1 MSGKVI
7 LPKEVAEAIENLKGL
22 TFTNYGIVSRLHEGG
37 NDPDSNMGIL
47 YKHFNASNGGEHP
60 DKLIKALAIGYEVKK
75 SPEEKILETYEK
87 TYKNDAHGRG
97 FADGMIYV
105 LDVLAMKIE
114 GVNQFTAKA
123 HA

>member
-1 MSGKVI
+1 MSVVT
-7 LPKEVAEAIENLKGL
+7 LPREVAQAIENLKNKN
-22 TFTNYGIVSRLHEGG
+22 FTNYGIISRLHEGG
-37 NDPDSNMGIL
+37 NDPDSNMGTL
-47 YKHFNASNGGEHP
+47 YKYFNAVSGGAHP
-60 DKLIKALAIGYEVKK
+60 DTLIKALAVGYEVMRT
-75 SPEEKILETYEK
+75 PEEKILETYQK
-87 TYKNDAHGRG
+87 TYKNDDHGRG